1 MKIAIVTDTHFGVRN
16 DNRIIADHINSFFD
30 KQFFPYID
38 TMGIDHIIHLG
49 DVCDR
54 RKYINFV
61 TSSQLEEHLIKPIHN
76 RGINTDMIIGNHDC
90 FYKNTNEINSMRQL
104 YGHSFY
110 NFNCYWEKPVE
121 RDYDGMKVL
130 LVPWICDENYEV
142 TMKAIEET
150 DAQILMGHFEIQG
163 FEMYRG
169 AINHHGLSKDIF
181 GKFDMVL
188 SGHFHHKSTHGN
200 ISYLG
205 SPYQMTWSDYNDPR
219 GFHILDTETREL
231 KFISNPCYIFHK
243 LWYDDTT
250 MSVNDITDLTFE
262 KELTNSYVKV
272 IVKNKSNPY
281 LFDLWMNK
289 LIDMGCADIK
299 TVEDHMNLDIVDEDN
314 LIDEAEDTLTIL
326 HKYVDSLEIRNHKD
340 KVDNTVKSLYQEA
353 MNL

>member
-1 MKIAIVTDTHFGVRN
+1 
-16 DNRIIADHINSFFD
+16 
-30 KQFFPYID
+30 
-38 TMGIDHIIHLG
+38 
-49 DVCDR
+49 
-54 RKYINFV
+54 
-61 TSSQLEEHLIKPIHN
+61 
-76 RGINTDMIIGNHDC
+76 
-90 FYKNTNEINSMRQL
+90 
-104 YGHSFY
+104 
-110 NFNCYWEKPVE
+110 
-121 RDYDGMKVL
+121 
-130 LVPWICDENYEV
+130 VPWICDENYEV
-142 TMKAIEET
+142 TMKAIEKT

-169 AINHHGLSKDIF
+169 AINHHGLDKNIF
-181 GKFDMVL
+181 SKFDMVL

-231 KFISNPCYIFHK
+231 EFIANPCHIFHK

-262 KELTNSYVKV
+262 KELTNSDVKV

>member
-1 MKIAIVTDTHFGVRN
+1 MKIAIITDQHWGVRN
-16 DNRIIADHINSFFD
+16 DNKTLLDHQKSFYENI
-30 KQFFPYID
+30 FFPTLRNRGITQIID
-38 TMGIDHIIHLG
+38 LG
-49 DVCDR
+49 DSFDR

-61 TSSQLEEHLIKPIHN
+61 TLQEAKKSFYNKIAEYEMTMNCIV
-76 RGINTDMIIGNHDC
+76 GNHTT
-90 FYKNTNEINSMRQL
+90 FYKNTNSVNTMVELFDNENHLNI
-104 YGHSFY
+104 
-110 NFNCYWEKPVE
+110 YWEKPVE
-121 RDYDGMKVL
+121 KDYDGLKVL

-142 TMKAIEET
+142 TMEAIEKT

-169 AINHHGLSKDIF
+169 AVNHHGLSKDIF
-181 GKFDMVL
+181 SKFDMVL

-231 KFISNPCYIFHK
+231 EFVENPRNIFHK
-243 LWYDDTT
+243 LWYDDTD
-250 MSVNDITDLTFE
+250 MSVNDIAELKFE
-262 KELTNSYVKV
+262 KGLTNSYVKV
-272 IVKNKSNPY
+272 IVKEKNNPY

-289 LIDMGCADIK
+289 LIDMAPADVK
-299 TVEDHMNLDIVDEDN
+299 TVEDHLNLDVVDEDN

-326 HKYVDSLEIRNHKD
+326 HKYVDGLDIRNNKD
-340 KVDNTVKSLYQEA
+340 RVDNTVKSLYQEA

>member
-30 KQFFPYID
+30 EQFFPYID
-38 TMGIDHIIHLG
+38 THSIDRVIHLG

-61 TSSQLEEHLIKPIHN
+61 TSSQLEEHLIKPIHERN
-76 RGINTDMIIGNHDC
+76 IPTDMIIGNHDVY
-90 FYKNTNEINSMRQL
+90 FKNTNEINSMGQL

-110 NFNCYWEKPVE
+110 NFGCYWEKPVE
-121 RDYDGMKVL
+121 RNYDGLNVL

-169 AINHHGLSKDIF
+169 AVNHNGLVKNIF
-181 GKFDMVL
+181 SKFDMVL

-205 SPYQMTWSDYNDPR
+205 TPYQMTWSDYDDPR
-219 GFHILDTETREL
+219 GFHILDTNTREL
-231 KFISNPCYIFHK
+231 EFIQNPHCLFHK
-243 LWYDDTT
+243 LWYDDTN
-250 MSVNDITDLTFE
+250 MSLNDIGDLKFE

-326 HKYVDSLEIRNHKD
+326 NKYVDGLEIRNNKGRVTD
-340 KVDNTVKSLYQEA
+340 IVASLYTEA
-353 MNL
+353 VNL